1 MEMIKQLLAQSRRTM
16 LLAIVASAL
25 SAVAGVMIIGGVN
38 HALENGLGSLTYGVL
53 AYLAMVSI
61 LFMSGVWSQSLLVG
75 LGHRMVYQLRLQLVQ
90 RILNTSLARQEQLG
104 GPALYNVLTRDVTM
118 VANATKQLPVSLYNG
133 LLLLAGIS
141 YLAWLSPILFLCTV
155 LLVALGVWG
164 DFKLVGRIKK
174 MMADVRYYDERLFE
188 QYEAVI
194 EGRNELGLSQPRRRH
209 LFDRRLEPAAK
220 GAMDTAIKAD
230 LLWAINLNW
239 TTVLVFALI
248 GLVFFLGMTLE
259 SITQDVVV
267 GYVLTTMFLR
277 TPIAMILEAIPA
289 VLRGT
294 VALKAIDKLKLADQE
309 QTSNERDEPIQALHF
324 ESLSLNK
331 ACYEYPTQ
339 GDESGFMLGPI
350 DFQLKRGELVFLIGG
365 NGSGKSTLA
374 KLLTGLYLPTSGSV
388 KVNDD
393 LVTHD
398 SVAEYRSCFS
408 TIFPNFFLFDDVLSG
423 ANESTLGDEDVKVNS
438 REDYFNER
446 VRHYLERLAID
457 HKVSIKNGQLS
468 TTSLSQGQRK
478 RLALLLMYM
487 EDRQVL
493 LLDEW
498 AADQDPVFRE
508 VFYREILPE
517 LKAAGKTIIAISHDD
532 RYFDAADRVYRLDQG
547 GITDF
552 DLHSDSLFHTS
563 IKDSALAES
572 TR

>member
-38 HALENGLGSLTYGVL
+38 HALEHGFESLTNTVI
-53 AYLAMVSI
+53 AYVVMVAI

-75 LGHRMVYQLRLQLVQ
+75 LGHRMVYQLRLQLVR
-90 RILNTSLARQEQLG
+90 RILNTSLERQEQLG

-118 VANATKQLPVSLYNG
+118 VANATKQLPISLYNG

-141 YLAWLSPILFLCTV
+141 YLAWLSPLLFLCTLV
-155 LLVALGVWG
+155 LVALGVWG
-164 DFKLVGRIKK
+164 DFKLVGRTKV
-174 MMADVRYYDERLFE
+174 MMADVRRYDERLFE

-194 EGRNELGLSQPRRRH
+194 EGRNELGLSQPRRQH
-209 LFDRRLEPAAK
+209 LFDKRFEPAAK
-220 GAMDTAIKAD
+220 GAMDTAVKAD

-239 TTVLVFALI
+239 TTVLVFGLI
-248 GLVFFLGMTLE
+248 GLAFFLGMTQA

-277 TPIAMILEAIPA
+277 TPIAMILEAIPS
-289 VLRGT
+289 VIRGT
-294 VALKAIDKLKLADQE
+294 VALKAIDKLKLADADCTE
-309 QTSNERDEPIQALHF
+309 TETLAEKGAEKPVVEAKF
-324 ESLSLNK
+324 ESLTLVN
-331 ACYEYPTQ
+331 ACYQYPSQ
-339 GDESGFMLGPI
+339 GEETGFTLGPAN
-350 DFQLKRGELVFLIGG
+350 LELNRGELIFLVGG

-374 KLLTGLYLPTSGSV
+374 KLLTGLYLPTDGLVKFNQESV
-388 KVNDD
+388 TSDN
-393 LVTHD
+393 VTH
-398 SVAEYRSCFS
+398 YRSCFS
-408 TIFPNFFLFDDVLSG
+408 TIFPNFFLFDDVLDGSHKADS
-423 ANESTLGDEDVKVNS
+423 ANHDN
-438 REDYFNER
+438 DYFKER
-446 VRHYLERLAID
+446 VDYYLKRLAID
-457 HKVSIKNGQLS
+457 NKVSIEEGKLS

-498 AADQDPVFRE
+498 AADQDPVFRD

-532 RYFDAADRVYRLDQG
+532 RYFDAADKVYRLDRG
-547 GITDF
+547 CISAF
-552 DLHSDSLFHTS
+552 DLKTDSLFHTP
-563 IKDSALAES
+563 IEKTATA
-572 TR
+572 

>member
-1 MEMIKQLLAQSRRTM
+1 MEMIKQLLAQSRHTM
-16 LLAIVASAL
+16 ALAIVASAL

-38 HALENGLGSLTYGVL
+38 YTLENGFESLTLAVF
-53 AYLAMVSI
+53 AYLAMVAI
-61 LFMSGVWSQSLLVG
+61 LFLSGVWSQSLLVG
-75 LGHRMVYQLRLQLVQ
+75 LGHKMVYQLRLQLVK
-90 RILNTSLARQEQLG
+90 RILNTSLERQEQLG

-141 YLAWLSPILFLCTV
+141 YLAWLSPVLFLCTV

-174 MMADVRYYDERLFE
+174 MMADVRRYDEGLFE

-194 EGRNELGLSQPRRRH
+194 EGRNELGLSQPRRQH
-209 LFDRRLEPAAK
+209 LFEHRVEPAAK
-220 GAMDTAIKAD
+220 GAMNTAIKAD

-239 TTVLVFALI
+239 TTVLVFSLI

-267 GYVLTTMFLR
+267 VYVLTTMFLR

-294 VALKAIDKLKLADQE
+294 VALKAIDKLNLAE
-309 QTSNERDEPIQALHF
+309 AELSDEASETVQDIPF
-324 ESLSLNK
+324 ESLQLEA
-331 ACYEYPTQ
+331 ACYQYPQ
-339 GDESGFMLGPI
+339 QDDETGFELGPV

-374 KLLTGLYLPTSGSV
+374 KLLTGLYLPTGGSV
-388 KVNDD
+388 LFNGATVNQDN
-393 LVTHD
+393 
-398 SVAEYRSCFS
+398 VASYRACFS
-408 TIFPNFFLFDDVLSG
+408 TIFPNFFLFDDVLGGKGSEPSD
-423 ANESTLGDEDVKVNS
+423 ASS
-438 REDYFNER
+438 ER
-446 VRHYLERLAID
+446 FFDTRVEHYLKRLAID
-457 HKVSIKNGQLS
+457 HKASIENGRLS

-478 RLALLLMYM
+478 RLALLLTYM
-487 EDRQVL
+487 EDRPVL

-498 AADQDPVFRE
+498 AADQDPVFRD

-517 LKAAGKTIIAISHDD
+517 LKAAGKTIIVISHDD
-532 RYFDAADRVYRLDQG
+532 RYFDAADRLYKLDRGQ
-547 GITDF
+547 ISTF
-552 DLHSDSLFHTS
+552 DENVDSLFGKT
-563 IKDSALAES
+563 DTES
-572 TR
+572 LCLREQT

>member
-16 LLAIVASAL
+16 VLAIVASAL

-38 HALENGLGSLTYGVL
+38 YTLENGFESLTLAVL
-53 AYLAMVSI
+53 AYLAMVAI
-61 LFMSGVWSQSLLVG
+61 LFLSGVWSQSLLVG
-75 LGHRMVYQLRLQLVQ
+75 LGHKMVYQLRLQLVK
-90 RILNTSLARQEQLG
+90 RILNTSLERQEQLG

-141 YLAWLSPILFLCTV
+141 YLAWLSPVLFLCTV

-174 MMADVRYYDERLFE
+174 MMADVRRYDEALFE

-194 EGRNELGLSQPRRRH
+194 EGRNELGLSQLRRQY

-239 TTVLVFALI
+239 TTVLVFSLI

-259 SITQDVVV
+259 SISQDVVV
-267 GYVLTTMFLR
+267 GYILTTMFLR

-294 VALKAIDKLKLADQE
+294 VALKAIDKLNLAE
-309 QTSNERDEPIQALHF
+309 AELSDEASETVQDISF
-324 ESLSLNK
+324 ESLQLK
-331 ACYEYPTQ
+331 AACYQYPQQ
-339 GDESGFMLGPI
+339 GDETGFELGPV

-374 KLLTGLYLPTSGSV
+374 KLLTGLYLPTDGTV
-388 KVNDD
+388 LFNGVTVNQDNI
-393 LVTHD
+393 T
-398 SVAEYRSCFS
+398 SYRACFS
-408 TIFPNFFLFDDVLSG
+408 TIFPNFFLFDDVLGRKGSEPSD
-423 ANESTLGDEDVKVNS
+423 ASS
-438 REDYFNER
+438 ER
-446 VRHYLERLAID
+446 FFDARVEHYLKRLAID
-457 HKVSIKNGQLS
+457 HKVSIEDGRLS

-478 RLALLLMYM
+478 RLALLLTYM

-498 AADQDPVFRE
+498 AADQDPVFRD

-517 LKAAGKTIIAISHDD
+517 LKAADKTIIAISHDD
-532 RYFDAADRVYRLDQG
+532 RYFDAADRLYKLDRGQ
-547 GITDF
+547 ISTF
-552 DLHSDSLFHTS
+552 DESVDSLFEKAD
-563 IKDSALAES
+563 IVKGVK
-572 TR
+572 R

>member
-38 HALENGLGSLTYGVL
+38 HALEHGFESLTNTVI
-53 AYLAMVSI
+53 AYVVMVAI

-75 LGHRMVYQLRLQLVQ
+75 LGHRMVYQLRLQLVR
-90 RILNTSLARQEQLG
+90 RILNTSLERQEQLG

-118 VANATKQLPVSLYNG
+118 VANATKQLPISLYNG

-141 YLAWLSPILFLCTV
+141 YLAWLSPLLFLCTLV
-155 LLVALGVWG
+155 LVALGVWG
-164 DFKLVGRIKK
+164 DFKLVGRTKV
-174 MMADVRYYDERLFE
+174 MMADVRRYDERLFE

-194 EGRNELGLSQPRRRH
+194 EGRNELGLSQPRRQH
-209 LFDRRLEPAAK
+209 LFDKRFEPAAK
-220 GAMDTAIKAD
+220 GAMDTAVKAD

-239 TTVLVFALI
+239 TTVLVFGLI
-248 GLVFFLGMTLE
+248 GLSFFLGMTQA

-277 TPIAMILEAIPA
+277 TPIAMILEAIPS
-289 VLRGT
+289 VIRGT
-294 VALKAIDKLKLADQE
+294 VALKAIDKLKLADADCTDVE
-309 QTSNERDEPIQALHF
+309 TGSGADKPVVEAKF
-324 ESLSLNK
+324 ESLTLVN
-331 ACYEYPTQ
+331 ACYQYPSQ
-339 GDESGFMLGPI
+339 GEETGFTLGPAN
-350 DFQLKRGELVFLIGG
+350 LELNRGELIFLVGG

-374 KLLTGLYLPTSGSV
+374 KLLTGLYLPTDGLVKFNQEPVTSG
-388 KVNDD
+388 N
-393 LVTHD
+393 
-398 SVAEYRSCFS
+398 VAHYRSCFS
-408 TIFPNFFLFDDVLSG
+408 TIFPNFFLFDDVLDGSHKTNSG
-423 ANESTLGDEDVKVNS
+423 NHDN
-438 REDYFNER
+438 DYFKER
-446 VRHYLERLAID
+446 VDYYLKRLAID
-457 HKVSIKNGQLS
+457 HKVSIEEGKLS

-498 AADQDPVFRE
+498 AADQDPVFRD

-532 RYFDAADRVYRLDQG
+532 RYFDAADKVYRLDRG
-547 GITDF
+547 CISAF
-552 DLHSDSLFHTS
+552 DLKTDSLFHTP
-563 IKDSALAES
+563 IEKTVTA
-572 TR
+572 